1 MFNLAG
7 SNGDQHC
14 SNSSRI
20 CACVPSLCPAIH
32 THLPVPTAFHP
43 LLQVLAQNLI
53 NAPGLN
59 LTFSDPQ
66 SLVLTEESKAA
77 LRAAS
82 YQAAVNVPFNTWATP
97 PLATPVGQ
105 LNNEV
110 PVDKSGAARGSSD
123 VPGAWV

>member
-1 MFNLAG
+1 
-7 SNGDQHC
+7 
-14 SNSSRI
+14 
-20 CACVPSLCPAIH
+20 LCPALCPPIH
-32 THLPVPTAFHP
+32 IHLSVPTAFHH

-59 LTFSDPQ
+59 LTFTDPQ

-77 LRAAS
+77 LRAAA

-110 PVDKSGAARGSSD
+110 PVDKNGAARGSSD
-123 VPGAWV
+123 LPGVLV